1 MAIQA
6 LQKYSQA
13 EKGHRT
19 MVDALIPAQEA
30 FSEALN
36 AGASCP
42 IFSGQIILGQE
53 MPHPQ

>member
-6 LQKYSQA
+6 LQRYSQA

-30 FSEALN
+30 FSEAVN
-36 AGASCP
+36 AGTSRP
-42 IFSGQIILGQE
+42 IFFGQNTLRQE
-53 MPHPQ
+53 HLHPH